1 MSLKRNR
8 SQNAPKRERLTKEL
22 LLPMDR
28 NIASEKSLAVHLA
41 LVACR
46 EGRGNAHL
54 INELMYAVYESW
66 YLQRLGYGSRPPE
79 QFKIAEYAV
88 EATLSRAHESGE
100 WILDPDVISDFEELI
115 SLHDFQLSRAPLH
128 AVNRAKEQLG
138 KFLTGSEVSPIR
150 VAN

>member
-1 MSLKRNR
+1 
-8 SQNAPKRERLTKEL
+8 
-22 LLPMDR
+22 MDR

-79 QFKIAEYAV
+79 EFKIAEYAV

-115 SLHDFQLSRAPLH
+115 SLHDFQLSRAPLY

-138 KFLTGSEVSPIR
+138 KFLAGTESSPIR
-150 VAN
+150 VEN

>member
-8 SQNAPKRERLTKEL
+8 SQNAPKRDRLTKEL

-28 NIASEKSLAVHLA
+28 KIASEKSLAIHLA

-46 EGRGNAHL
+46 EGRGNAYL
-54 INELMYAVYESW
+54 INELMYAVYQSW

-88 EATLSRAHESGE
+88 EATLSHAHDTGE
-100 WILDPDVISDFEELI
+100 WILDSDVISDFEELI

-128 AVNRAKEQLG
+128 AINRAREQLG
-138 KFLTGSEVSPIR
+138 EFLAGTEGSPIR